1 MRRCVRLVMAM
12 TQRLERRLEALE
24 RQAAE
29 QAAQR
34 PPVREVVVWLTAD
47 GVATPCTVWTAPG
60 VEPSYPRWE
69 DPYHERRAAQDTPRS
84 GNDAQEH

>member
-1 MRRCVRLVMAM
+1 MSRA
-12 TQRLERRLEALE
+12 LERRLAELE

-34 PPVREVVVWLTAD
+34 PPVREIVLHLAALDAETPEAAMAAATAY
-47 GVATPCTVWTAPG
+47 TIWTAPG
-60 VEPSYPRWE
+60 VEASYPRWE

-84 GNDAQEH
+84 GHDAQEH

>member
-1 MRRCVRLVMAM
+1 MSRA
-12 TQRLERRLEALE
+12 LERRLAELE

-47 GVATPCTVWTAPG
+47 GVATPYTMWTAPG
-60 VEPSYPRWE
+60 LAASYPRWVN
-69 DPYHERRAAQDTPRS
+69 PYYDGRDRTHGRADDGT
-84 GNDAQEH
+84 

>member
-1 MRRCVRLVMAM
+1 MSRAI
-12 TQRLERRLEALE
+12 ERRLAELE

-47 GVATPCTVWTAPG
+47 GVATPYTMWTMPG
-60 VEPSYPRWE
+60 TEPSYPRLE
-69 DPYHERRAAQDTPRS
+69 DSYNAQQDIT
-84 GNDAQEH
+84 